1 MPLHKDWWKS
11 AKACYRFAPAT
22 ASADVAKLVDARDLK
37 SLDFGHAGSSPAVR
51 TTPSRN
57 PLAGSFPMSIERL
70 YLWSWEKTFRQ
81 WAGPGFTRVYIA
93 LHPFMQVPGLKANAD
108 GYLDLCKVPKTHP
121 AFDMAKA
128 GSTGPDG
135 VASNHDSV
143 LKRFARPRPWGW
155 AVQAA
160 GLHDTAHVERAIDSY
175 LGRAK
180 DEFRDA
186 GAAKKLHALVQKHDL
201 LLPTEDYLS
210 PMIEATVGRMYRALG
225 VEHVEIGNQMDD
237 AAAVVPVDDFLSPD
251 QALIELDVPA
261 RAAYSHDETMQMLT
275 ISDWCA
281 HYTIICLS
289 ERAAAIVDPS
299 QQLEGFWA
307 DDNTSADWP
316 YADILAKRKQQPAR
330 SKPARQKS
338 GQPIRHKPR
347 SGADRKDH
355 ANRGKPGNR
364 KP

>member
-1 MPLHKDWWKS
+1 
-11 AKACYRFAPAT
+11 
-22 ASADVAKLVDARDLK
+22 
-37 SLDFGHAGSSPAVR
+37 
-51 TTPSRN
+51 
-57 PLAGSFPMSIERL
+57 MSIERL

-108 GYLDLCKVPKTHP
+108 GYLDLRKVPKTHP
-121 AFDMAKA
+121 AFEMAKA

-143 LKRFARPRPWGW
+143 LKKFARPRPWGW